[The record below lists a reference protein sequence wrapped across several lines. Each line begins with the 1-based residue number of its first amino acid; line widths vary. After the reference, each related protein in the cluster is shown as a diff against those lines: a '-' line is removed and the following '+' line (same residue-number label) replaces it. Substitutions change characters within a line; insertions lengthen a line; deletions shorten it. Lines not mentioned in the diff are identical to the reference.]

1 MDRGCA
7 FQHLVTM
14 GLLLAGDVLLVLLL
28 VWDGVLSLDL
38 GGVHPDDAG
47 HLGELTGDNDLL
59 LLVELAT
66 LELSGCSR
74 TGAYCA
80 RS

>member
-14 GLLLAGDVLLVLLL
+14 GLLLAGDVLLVVLL

-47 HLGELTGDNDLL
+47 R
-59 LLVELAT
+59 LVK
-66 LELSGCSR
+66 R
-74 TGAYCA
+74 TGYVI
-80 RS
+80 